1 MEKAED
7 KLTENDF
14 LNVLWNYFSLHAN
27 QRMQLLHFYILL
39 ETFVITGLL
48 TIFQLNGEF
57 KIFRILLSVAIIFF
71 SIVFKGLDKRAKEM
85 IKYSE
90 NAIRYLE
97 KKYILKYNGD
107 IMIFCIEE
115 EKTAYERRKNWCKK
129 FFLSYSKLFNLI
141 YFFFIAIGFVCMV
154 ISSIRT

>member
-1 MEKAED
+1 MGKEED

-39 ETFVITGLL
+39 ETFVITGFL
-48 TIFQLNGEF
+48 TFFQLSGDF
-57 KIFRILLSVAIIFF
+57 KAIRVLLSGSIIFF
-71 SIVFKGLDKRAKEM
+71 SLVFKGLDVRAKEM

-90 NAIRYLE
+90 NAIRYIE

-115 EKTAYERRKNWCKK
+115 EETAHARRENWLTRN
-129 FFLSYSKLFNLI
+129 FLSYSKLFNCI
-141 YFFFIAIGFVCMV
+141 YFFFTAIGFVCIV
-154 ISSIRT
+154 ISLIRT